1 MFPHSASLLGIPAR
15 YWGAPL
21 LMLWS
26 SVAIVVGSSDV
37 RMWLGGDEYQRI
49 LVGITVVWL
58 AFILAA
64 DFVVVSGNPFRDY
77 GPRWDAQLRSAA
89 ISCAT
94 DKLSHVSLSLL
105 FRKYIIVVP
114 CDRITEAAP

>member
-1 MFPHSASLLGIPAR
+1 M
-15 YWGAPL
+15 
-21 LMLWS
+21 
-26 SVAIVVGSSDV
+26 VGSSDV
-37 RMWLGGDEYQRI
+37 RMWLGDQYQRI

-58 AFILAA
+58 AFILSA

-94 DKLSHVSLSLL
+94 DRLSHVSLSLL

-114 CDRITEAAP
+114 CDRITEPRRKRMSAIRAPAPCTDAMHIATVRVTP